1 MRKTFAERLE
11 WAMVCAGLNPR
22 TDQSTLARKVP
33 CKPQVIQYLLDHDKN
48 AKGSKYTIRIA
59 DVLQCDP
66 RWLADGLGKEP
77 APRDAGGNHKTSQ
90 ADKSINAPDSD
101 LFAEQALNSGDTLV
115 AGDLPNP
122 TADEFA
128 IVPQLD
134 ISAACGSGRF
144 EDHVVVKGGLAF
156 KKTFLREYGVPE
168 HAARV
173 IYAEGLSMYP
183 AIQDGRVVLL
193 NTAQHTPIEGKIFA
207 ICTPDGGL
215 VLKRLVREY
224 YPPAGSTVWIMRSDN
239 PNKTEFPDKMLPPD
253 DRTLIIGRAVWTDN
267 IL

>member
-1 MRKTFAERLE
+1 
-11 WAMVCAGLNPR
+11 MVCAGLNPR
-22 TDQSTLARKVP
+22 TDQSALARQVP

-59 DVLQCDP
+59 DVLKCDP
-66 RWLADGLGKEP
+66 RWLADGLGK
-77 APRDAGGNHKTSQ
+77 APTQSDLVGDHKTSQ
-90 ADKSINAPDSD
+90 SDTSISTPDSD
-101 LFAEQALNSGDTLV
+101 LFGERLLNSSDTLV

-134 ISAACGSGRF
+134 IAAACGNGRF

-168 HAARV
+168 HSARI
-173 IYAEGLSMYP
+173 IYAEGASMYP
-183 AIQDGRVVLL
+183 KIQDGRVVLL
-193 NTAQHTPIEGKIFA
+193 NTAQRDPIEGKIFA
-207 ICTPDGGL
+207 VCMPDGGL

-239 PNKTEFPDKMLPPD
+239 PDKTEFPDKMLPPD